1 MKSLKIFTIFENC
14 PADRL
19 KVEKKLGSQRHFFP
33 LFSILCFLPLSQI
46 WSYEFFFFYQQALGR
61 TNMFNGPANLRKFD
75 RRKSDKFYSND
86 PYFRCRKTLRNGI
99 KIRQDRY
106 LSKRGLSNLPPFGS
120 LSHGVFF
127 SVDLFFRR
135 EGL

>member
-1 MKSLKIFTIFENC
+1 MC
-14 PADRL
+14 
-19 KVEKKLGSQRHFFP
+19 
-33 LFSILCFLPLSQI
+33 
-46 WSYEFFFFYQQALGR
+46 
-61 TNMFNGPANLRKFD
+61 NGPANLRKFH

-99 KIRQDRY
+99 EIRQDRY

-135 EGL
+135 EGLWILRVKLLEILDSIR

>member
-1 MKSLKIFTIFENC
+1 MKSLQIFTIFENC

-19 KVEKKLGSQRHFFP
+19 KVEKNWVYKGTSSRYFQFCVFF
-33 LFSILCFLPLSQI
+33 LYLKFGVMN
-46 WSYEFFFFYQQALGR
+46 FFFYQQALGR
-61 TNMFNGPANLRKFD
+61 TNMFNGPANLRKFH

-99 KIRQDRY
+99 EIRQDRY